1 LPHGWNREVTEVA
14 FPIPVGYPG
23 TPPYGIYVPAGILFN
38 SMRPKDY
45 TEPAPSQPPFG
56 GTWGIFSW
64 TLGDGQWR
72 PAADAASGPNLV
84 NWVLGFGVRFREGT

>member
-1 LPHGWNREVTEVA
+1 MA